1 MQLLKVDINPD
12 RVYGLD
18 ILRALSIILI
28 VYTHGSYMIASLA
41 PLWVLNLP
49 VIDPVTMFFV
59 LSGFL
64 IGGILIK
71 TLENKP
77 ANRDTLLNFWT
88 RRWFR
93 TLPNYYLVLSFLVTY
108 HLVFDDMKLASVWKY
123 FLFLQNFAWVHPG
136 FFPEAWTLA
145 IEEWFYLLVPSVLFI
160 VVALRVKPRYAVLG
174 VIVAVIV
181 ASLAVRYGRYQ
192 SMESVNFIQWDTHF
206 RRQVVTRL
214 DSLIFG
220 VLGAWLYYYHADFWY
235 RVRKYAFALGVVML
249 LVYKAG
255 FTLMLMKKW
264 PVGMY
269 ECVFSFTLVSCGIF
283 LLLPVLSQLR
293 HGSGFWYR
301 TLTLFSL
308 VSYSMYLLHFAV
320 VQYIAIPRFL
330 QLVPIGLEGDSLSL
344 FKFGLYWL
352 FNIVG
357 SILLYKY
364 FELPT
369 TALRNRLAV
378 GKLRVA
384 AMR

>member
-1 MQLLKVDINPD
+1 MQLLRVDINPN

-18 ILRALSIILI
+18 ILRALSIIFV
-28 VYTHGSYMIASLA
+28 VYSHGSYMLANVA

-49 VIDPVTMFFV
+49 VIDGVTMFFV

-71 TLENKP
+71 TLETKP
-77 ANRDTLLNFWT
+77 ANRSTLLNFWT

-93 TLPNYYLVLSFLVTY
+93 TLPNYYLILTFLVAY
-108 HLVFDDMKLASVWKY
+108 HVLLEGQQLSGVGRY
-123 FLFLQNFAWVHPG
+123 FLFVQNFAWVHPD
-136 FFPEAWTLA
+136 FFSEAWTLA
-145 IEEWFYLLVPSVLFI
+145 VEEWFYVLVPAALFC
-160 VVALRVKPRYAVLG
+160 VVGLGAKPRHAVLG
-174 VIVAVIV
+174 VVIAVILG
-181 ASLAVRYGRYQ
+181 SLAVRYGRFQ
-192 SMESVNFIQWDTHF
+192 SMDSINFFEWDSHF

-220 VLGAWLYYYHADFWY
+220 VLGAWLHYYYADFWW
-235 RVRKYAFALGVVML
+235 RVRKSAFLLGAAML
-249 LVYKAG
+249 VVYKAS
-255 FTLMLMKKW
+255 FVLMMVNNW
-264 PVGMY
+264 PLGAY
-269 ECVFSFTLVSCGIF
+269 YCVFSFTLVSCGIF
-283 LLLPVLSQLR
+283 LLLPLLSHLQ

-301 TLTLFSL
+301 LLTLLSL

-320 VQYIAIPRFL
+320 VQHIAIPRFL
-330 QLVPIGLEGDSLSL
+330 ELVTIGLQGDSLAF

-369 TALRNRLAV
+369 TDLRNRLSV
-378 GKLRVA
+378 GKLKVA
-384 AMR
+384 APR